1 MRVLGQC
8 TKRLTGR
15 LQLGI
20 GCDGSLAYSLELQIP
35 GNNLATQ
42 ARDAAGRAKW
52 TAKWTISR
60 GSPKGQKR
68 HENERT
74 IIVAILD
81 HNKGS
86 MLRNDSSKKE

>member
-1 MRVLGQC
+1 MSVLGQC

-15 LQLGI
+15 LELGI
-20 GCDGSLAYSLELQIP
+20 CCDGSLTYSLELQIP

-52 TAKWTISR
+52 TISR

-68 HENERT
+68 HENEST